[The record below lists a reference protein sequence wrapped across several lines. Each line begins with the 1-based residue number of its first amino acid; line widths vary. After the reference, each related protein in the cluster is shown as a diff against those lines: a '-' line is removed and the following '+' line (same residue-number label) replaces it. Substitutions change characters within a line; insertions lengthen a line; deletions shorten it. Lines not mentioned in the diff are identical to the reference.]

1 MDVDADEVDDVDVD
15 DVDDLDDADADD
27 VDDCGCVWMCM
38 DGCGRLSMRIFVA
51 DCGCG

>member
-15 DVDDLDDADADD
+15 DVDDLDDAD

-38 DGCGRLSMRIFVA
+38 DGCGRLSMWIFVV
-51 DCGCG
+51 DCG

>member
-15 DVDDLDDADADD
+15 DVDDLDDAD

-38 DGCGRLSMRIFVA
+38 DGCGMTTWSS
-51 DCGCG
+51 